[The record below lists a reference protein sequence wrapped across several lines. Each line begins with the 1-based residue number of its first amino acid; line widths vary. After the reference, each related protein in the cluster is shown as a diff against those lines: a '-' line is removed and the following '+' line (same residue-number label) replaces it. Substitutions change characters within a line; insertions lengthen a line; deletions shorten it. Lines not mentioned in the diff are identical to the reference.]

1 MLEAIGSGFPAS
13 QAANAVISSL
23 SRGER
28 GRGAAATRAP
38 ESPSPT
44 QSLGGKS
51 ELTEEEL
58 REVDRLKKR
67 DAEVRRHEQAHKA
80 AAGRYATGGP
90 TYEYE
95 KGPDGRQYAV
105 GGEVQ
110 IDVSPVEGDPQATI
124 QKMQQVRRAALAPAE
139 PSAQDRKVAAEAAR
153 LEAQA
158 RAELSQGDAD
168 EQSGSSS
175 TIRTKS
181 GSTSTTNAG
190 GRSDVASAYASQEPF
205 IPAGRFIDVAA

>member
-1 MLEAIGSGFPAS
+1 MLEAIGSGFSAS
-13 QAANAVISSL
+13 QAANAFISSL

-28 GRGAAATRAP
+28 GRGAAATRST
-38 ESPSPT
+38 ESTNPT

-110 IDVSPVEGDPQATI
+110 IDVSPVEGDPQATV

-153 LEAQA
+153 QEAKA
-158 RAELSQGDAD
+158 RAELSQGDDQGEA
-168 EQSGSSS
+168 SSS
-175 TIRTKS
+175 PIDGRGDGTNS
-181 GSTSTTNAG
+181 ASTAD
-190 GRSDVASAYASQEPF
+190 GRSDLAGVYGQQQPRV
-205 IPAGRFIDVAA
+205 PAGRFIDVAA